1 MTSRRTVLRS
11 LAALGSTALF
21 ASEALAS
28 VTQWLPT
35 ALPAASS
42 GLVARD
48 EDFWMTVQQAF
59 DVDRSIINLNNGGVS
74 PSPRSVQQAF
84 HRYTEQANT
93 MPAYE
98 MWRHQEPQV
107 ETIRE
112 GLAEMFAVSPEEIAI
127 TRNASEALETLQFGI
142 QLERGDEVLTT
153 THDYPRMLATW
164 EQRVRR
170 DGIVLKKV
178 GFPTPLKRQQDV
190 VDAVAAAITP
200 RTKIIHISHV
210 VFLTGQILPVR
221 DICRLA
227 AQRNIRCIVDG
238 AHSFAHFPFTQ
249 KDLECEYFGTSLHK
263 WFLGPIGTGMLYV
276 RKDRIA
282 DVWPLMSAPKE
293 MDTNIRKF
301 EEIGTHPAAM
311 HNALIE
317 SIAFNKAMGIERKAA
332 RLRYLHTIWTDQL
345 ESMENVRFLTDI
357 TDDANQCGLRL
368 VHIDGTDP
376 GKVSNYLLEKHRIF
390 TVSIGHEDFKGLR
403 VAPSVYTTVGEMER
417 FAKAMRMIARGDAG
431 SAVLVDAKG

>member
-11 LAALGSTALF
+11 LAALGPTALF

-28 VTQWLPT
+28 VTRWLPT
-35 ALPAASS
+35 ALPNVPPSV
-42 GLVARD
+42 VATD
-48 EDFWMTVQQAF
+48 EDYWATVQQAF

-74 PSPRSVQQAF
+74 PSPRTVQQAF
-84 HRYTEQANT
+84 RRYTEQANN

-127 TRNASEALETLQFGI
+127 TRNASEALETLQFGVP
-142 QLERGDEVLTT
+142 LERGDEVLTT
-153 THDYPRMLATW
+153 THDYPRMLTTW

-178 GFPTPLKRQQDV
+178 NFPAPLKRRQDFI
-190 VDAVAAAITP
+190 DAIESGITE
-200 RTKIIHISHV
+200 RTKVIHISHV
-210 VFLTGQILPVR
+210 VFMTGQILPVR
-221 DICRLA
+221 EICRMA

-276 RKDRIA
+276 KKDRIA
-282 DVWPLMSAPKE
+282 DIWPLMSAPKD
-293 MDTNIRKF
+293 MDANIRKF

-317 SIAFNKAMGIERKAA
+317 SIAFNRAIGTERKAA
-332 RLRYLHTIWTDQL
+332 RLRYLHTVWTDQL
-345 ESMENVRFLTDI
+345 EKMDNVRFLTDI
-357 TDDANQCGLRL
+357 SDDANQCGLRL
-368 VHIDGTDP
+368 VHIVGTDP

-390 TVSIGHEDFKGLR
+390 TVSIGHDDFKGLR
-403 VAPSVYTTVGEMER
+403 VAPSVYTTVSEMER
-417 FAKAMRMIARGDAG
+417 FAKAMMMIARGEAG
-431 SAVLVDAKG
+431 SAVSVDVKG

>member
-11 LAALGSTALF
+11 LAALGPTALF

-35 ALPAASS
+35 AQPNVPASI
-42 GLVARD
+42 VAND
-48 EDFWMTVQQAF
+48 EDYWATVQQAF

-74 PSPRSVQQAF
+74 PSPRTVQQAF
-84 HRYTEQANT
+84 RRYTEQANN

-112 GLAEMFAVSPEEIAI
+112 GLADLFAVSPEEIAI
-127 TRNASEALETLQFGI
+127 MRNASEALETLQFGI
-142 QLERGDEVLTT
+142 PMERGDEVLTT
-153 THDYPRMLATW
+153 THDYPRMLTTW
-164 EQRVRR
+164 DQRVRR
-170 DGIVLKKV
+170 DGVVLKKV
-178 GFPTPLKRQQDV
+178 GFPTPLKRRQDV
-190 VDAVAAAITP
+190 VDAIEAGITN
-200 RTKIIHISHV
+200 RTKVIHISHV

-227 AQRNIRCIVDG
+227 AKRGIRCIVDG
-238 AHSFAHFPFTQ
+238 AHSFQHFPFTQ

-276 RKDRIA
+276 KKDRIA
-282 DVWPLMSAPKE
+282 DVWPLMSAPKD
-293 MDTNIRKF
+293 MDANIRKF

-317 SIAFNKAMGIERKAA
+317 SLAFNRAIGAERKAA
-332 RLRYLHTIWTDQL
+332 RLRHLHRVWTDQL
-345 ESMENVRFLTDI
+345 EKRDNVRFLTDI

-368 VHIDGTDP
+368 VHIEGTDP
-376 GKVSNYLLEKHRIF
+376 GKVSSYLLDKHRIF

-403 VAPSVYTTVGEMER
+403 VAPSVYTTVDEMER
-417 FAKAMRMIARGDAG
+417 FAKAMLMISRGEAG
-431 SAVLVDAKG
+431 SAVSVDVKG

>member
-1 MTSRRTVLRS
+1 MTSRRSMLRS
-11 LAALGSTALF
+11 LAALGPTALF
-21 ASEALAS
+21 ASDALAE
-28 VTQWLPT
+28 VTRSLPS
-35 ALPAASS
+35 ALPNVPPA
-42 GLVARD
+42 LVASD
-48 EDFWMTVQQAF
+48 EDFWVTVQQAF

-74 PSPRSVQQAF
+74 PSPRTVQQAF
-84 HRYTEQANT
+84 RRYTEQANN

-112 GLAEMFAVSPEEIAI
+112 GLAGIFEVDPEEIAI
-127 TRNASEALETLQFGI
+127 TRNASEALETLQLGVP
-142 QLERGDEVLTT
+142 LERGDEVLTT
-153 THDYPRMLATW
+153 THDYPRMLTTW
-164 EQRVRR
+164 DQRARR
-170 DGIVLKKV
+170 DGIVVKKV
-178 GFPTPLKRQQDV
+178 GFPTPLRRRQDM
-190 VDAVAAAITP
+190 VDAIEAAITP
-200 RTKIIHISHV
+200 RTKVIHISHV

-221 DICRLA
+221 EVCRLA
-227 AQRNIRCIVDG
+227 AKRGIRCFVDG

-276 RKDRIA
+276 KKDRIA
-282 DVWPLMSAPKE
+282 DIWPLMSAPKE

-317 SIAFNKAMGIERKAA
+317 SIAFHRAMGIERKAA
-332 RLRYLHTIWTDQL
+332 RLRYLHSVWTDQL
-345 ESMENVRFLTDI
+345 EKYETVRFLTNI
-357 TDDANQCGLRL
+357 KDDDNQCGLRL
-368 VHIDGTDP
+368 VHVEGTDP

-403 VAPSVYTTVGEMER
+403 VAPSVYTTVDEMQR
-417 FAKAMRMIARGDAG
+417 FAKAMSIIARGEAG
-431 SAVLVDAKG
+431 SAVSMDLKG

>member
-11 LAALGSTALF
+11 LAALGPTALF
-21 ASEALAS
+21 ASDALAS
-28 VTQWLPT
+28 VTRWLPT
-35 ALPAASS
+35 ALPNVPPSQ
-42 GLVARD
+42 VATD
-48 EDFWMTVQQAF
+48 EDYWATVQQAF

-74 PSPRSVQQAF
+74 PSPRTVQQAF
-84 HRYTEQANT
+84 RRYTEQANN

-127 TRNASEALETLQFGI
+127 TRNASEALEALQFGVP
-142 QLERGDEVLTT
+142 LERGDEVLTT
-153 THDYPRMLATW
+153 THDYPRMLTTW

-178 GFPTPLKRQQDV
+178 NFPAPLKRRQDFI
-190 VDAVAAAITP
+190 DAIEAGITE
-200 RTKIIHISHV
+200 RTKVIHISHV
-210 VFLTGQILPVR
+210 VFMTGQILPVR
-221 DICRLA
+221 DICRMA
-227 AQRNIRCIVDG
+227 AKRNIRCFVDG

-276 RKDRIA
+276 KKDRIA
-282 DVWPLMSAPKE
+282 DIWPLMSAPKD
-293 MDTNIRKF
+293 MDANIRKF

-317 SIAFNKAMGIERKAA
+317 SIAFNRAIGTERKAA
-332 RLRYLHTIWTDQL
+332 RLRYLHTVWTDQL
-345 ESMENVRFLTDI
+345 EKMENVRFLTDI

-368 VHIDGTDP
+368 VHVVGTDP

-390 TVSIGHEDFKGLR
+390 TVSIAHDDFKGLR
-403 VAPSVYTTVGEMER
+403 VAPSVYTTGAEMER
-417 FAKAMRMIARGDAG
+417 FAKAMMMIARGEAG
-431 SAVLVDAKG
+431 TAVLMDVKG

>member
-11 LAALGSTALF
+11 LAALGPTALF

-28 VTQWLPT
+28 VTRWLPT
-35 ALPAASS
+35 ALPNVAPS
-42 GLVARD
+42 LVATD
-48 EDFWMTVQQAF
+48 EDYWATVQQAF

-74 PSPRSVQQAF
+74 PSPRTVQQAF
-84 HRYTEQANT
+84 RRYTEQANN

-112 GLAEMFAVSPEEIAI
+112 GLAEMFAVSPDEIAI
-127 TRNASEALETLQFGI
+127 TRNASEALEALQFGVP
-142 QLERGDEVLTT
+142 LERGDEVLTT
-153 THDYPRMLATW
+153 THDYPRMLTTW
-164 EQRVRR
+164 DQRVRR

-178 GFPTPLKRQQDV
+178 NFPAPLKRRQDFI
-190 VDAVAAAITP
+190 DAIEAGITE
-200 RTKIIHISHV
+200 RTRVIHISHV
-210 VFLTGQILPVR
+210 VFMTGQILPVR
-221 DICRLA
+221 EICRMA
-227 AQRNIRCIVDG
+227 AKRNIRCFVDG

-263 WFLGPIGTGMLYV
+263 WFLGPIGTGMLYIK
-276 RKDRIA
+276 KDRIA
-282 DVWPLMSAPKE
+282 DIWPLMSAPKD
-293 MDTNIRKF
+293 MDANIRKF

-311 HNALIE
+311 HNALVE
-317 SIAFNKAMGIERKAA
+317 SIAFNRAIGTERKAA

-345 ESMENVRFLTDI
+345 EKMDNVRFLTDI

-368 VHIDGTDP
+368 VHVDGTDP

-390 TVSIGHEDFKGLR
+390 TVSIAHDDFKGLR
-403 VAPSVYTTVGEMER
+403 VAPSVYTTGAEMER
-417 FAKAMRMIARGDAG
+417 FATAMMTIARGQAG
-431 SAVLVDAKG
+431 SAVSVDVKG